1 MAKEVR
7 IKLTDAQRS
16 KIKSAIGKNMTEIR
30 VTSLG
35 GSTKAVSA
43 RALRADTAKSA
54 VSARAL
60 RADTA
65 KSAVSARAM
74 REISSESARA
84 MREISSE
91 SARALRSGE
100 DI

>member
-43 RALRADTAKSA
+43 RAIRAQATRGDVDA

-60 RADTA
+60 RAQST
-65 KSAVSARAM
+65 RAQ
-74 REISSESARA
+74 STRA

-91 SARALRSGE
+91 SARALRGSE